1 MRIIGG
7 LLLDNEKRA
16 TMEEFYR
23 FVETTTQLLDGI
35 CVMTNSELGEFI
47 NIVEYRV
54 QHDDLY
60 HPVSEYLDVMRDV
73 LAGRE
78 AKENDT

>member
-16 TMEEFYR
+16 TMQEFYQV
-23 FVETTTQLLDGI
+23 VETTQLLDGI
-35 CVMTNSELGEFI
+35 CVMTDSELGEFI

-78 AKENDT
+78 AKEN